1 MFKFILNFPN
11 ELKLINE
18 VIYFVVLGFFFFF
31 GCCWRRNSLSWLSY
45 KKPIFIGYINYCM
58 WYFKNSL
65 TIYTFNSNIF
75 KENKTKMY
83 ILTMVLSCTLL
94 ITIKYN
100 LSVYKHIEP
109 SLIQSITEPLST
121 RNLSAS
127 LIRLVNE
134 WINEVAITN
143 NFTALLH

>member
-18 VIYFVVLGFFFFF
+18 IINFIVLVFFFFF
-31 GCCWRRNSLSWLSY
+31 FFFEKFIELVISY
-45 KKPIFIGYINYCM
+45 KKPIFVGYINNCM
-58 WYFKNSL
+58 WCFKNSL